1 MESLRNKSPMNM
13 MKTIKKASPAPPRG
27 GGTSIKKSPATI
39 KAVTRFLDSA
49 STVVWEG
56 VKEGANLTN
65 VVATKMSQ
73 TVVKNDAQRD
83 HYNRGSDGGMT
94 RTHSS
99 PITTHR
105 NNSKSTSADGGG
117 GGGVKERIKIFNST
131 TTATPP
137 KKNSR
142 SHTSSM
148 SDNNNSPYQ
157 RRMGGGVSGEQRR
170 REYEASIPLPT
181 PIPLPVRCSTGMA
194 TNSHSSPYVRD
205 ERGGG
210 GGSDGNGNKRRDNRR
225 SPTAVSASTTTT
237 TTMNNGRY
245 NNRRHDHYEKE
256 NDTNSTTATT
266 TSNSKRMYHAG
277 LDNFVSVLKSSSP
290 KKLRKQNEVNKAKEE
305 EGEGRSTHHC
315 QPKDCHNNDKRVS
328 KNKNGWRHDDDDDH
342 GTDEKQLSSGA
353 NNYENHADNDT
364 AKARQDQCINIRVMK
379 KNKCDNGISPIKPWQ
394 DDAYLA
400 ISSDANDSHSVTMEG
415 NNDNNYDS
423 SSSSKMK
430 KKKQRMGVNNNYTS
444 SIPYTSDMRYQH
456 HSLIQIPLQRHI
468 MAVHESACSNA
479 TCTVMKEPFPLVLL
493 SSSRQVG
500 EEDDDHLD
508 VLGAIAGHGSINNS
522 VIGNNDN
529 RIKKDGNNDND
540 KKIALDLLTSA
551 AFLFKTSRRKI
562 L

>member
-1 MESLRNKSPMNM
+1 M
-13 MKTIKKASPAPPRG
+13 MKTIKKASPAPRG
-27 GGTSIKKSPATI
+27 GGTSGKKSPATI

-65 VVATKMSQ
+65 VVAAKMSQ
-73 TVVKNDAQRD
+73 TVVKNND
-83 HYNRGSDGGMT
+83 GMT

-99 PITTHR
+99 PRITTHG
-105 NNSKSTSADGGG
+105 NNSKSASADGASADGGGGGGGG

-137 KKNSR
+137 KKNNSR

-148 SDNNNSPYQ
+148 NDNNSSPYQ

-181 PIPLPVRCSTGMA
+181 PIPLPVVGCGTGMA
-194 TNSHSSPYVRD
+194 ANSSHSSPYVRD

-210 GGSDGNGNKRRDNRR
+210 GSDGNGNKHRDNRR

-237 TTMNNGRY
+237 TTTTNNGRY
-245 NNRRHDHYEKE
+245 NNRQHDRYEKE
-256 NDTNSTTATT
+256 NETNSATATATT
-266 TSNSKRMYHAG
+266 TSNSKRTYHAG
-277 LDNFVSVLKSSSP
+277 MDNFVSVLKSSSP
-290 KKLRKQNEVNKAKEE
+290 KKLRKQNEAKKVKEE
-305 EGEGRSTHHC
+305 EGRSTHHC
-315 QPKDCHNNDKRVS
+315 QPKDCHNNEKRVS
-328 KNKNGWRHDDDDDH
+328 KNKNGWCNDDDDDDH
-342 GTDEKQLSSGA
+342 GTDEKQLSSGV
-353 NNYENHADNDT
+353 NNYDNHADNDT
-364 AKARQDQCINIRVMK
+364 AKARQDQCNNRRVMK
-379 KNKCDNGISPIKPWQ
+379 KKKCDNGISPIKRWQ
-394 DDAYLA
+394 DDDYLA

-430 KKKQRMGVNNNYTS
+430 KEKQRMGVNNNYTS

-500 EEDDDHLD
+500 EENDDHLD

-522 VIGNNDN
+522 VIGNNDD

-551 AFLFKTSRRKI
+551 AFLFKTSRRNI